1 MVTREEHTEL
11 GKNRMVSGRE
21 EAVKACAVRLGSNQ
35 KESVLLAVFCR
46 SRETRKEYIDIKV

>member
-1 MVTREEHTEL
+1 
-11 GKNRMVSGRE
+11 
-21 EAVKACAVRLGSNQ
+21 LGSNQ